1 MQNQSNSNQIYVF
14 YTCSGN
20 KNGDMG
26 QSAVLFI
33 LLSEYNL
40 LTEFGK
46 EKVGQTNI
54 AKTLVTVLLSEKGSS
69 NQEAILELMATLA
82 ESGK

>member
-14 YTCSGN
+14 YACSGN

-33 LLSEYNL
+33 LLSKYNL